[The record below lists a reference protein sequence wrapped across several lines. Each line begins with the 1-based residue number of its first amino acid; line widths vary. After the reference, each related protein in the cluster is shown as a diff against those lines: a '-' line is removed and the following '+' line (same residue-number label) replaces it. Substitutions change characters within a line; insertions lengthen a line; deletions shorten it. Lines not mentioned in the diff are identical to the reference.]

1 MKDFEMTPKE
11 SELVAEALRAYSFE
25 KTEVSFIRHNENITC
40 RAATDGN
47 EYALRIRRPVEGFS
61 LKLFWQGQEKDL
73 MRGETELLLHLTK
86 TAPFPVQTPV
96 KNRRGEYTTVLS
108 DGTEAQLLQWV
119 DGKTLMG
126 EDLSRYTGELG
137 KLAAQI
143 NAAAQGFSG
152 ERISYSYGLV
162 RRMKSEVLSAGE
174 QGHLTREEA
183 RICGEVLDEIER
195 IMAELDKQP
204 DSKCLIHADL
214 STENILKTPA
224 GLAPIDFSLSG
235 FGYRAQECGM
245 LAYNY
250 DNEKEREAV
259 RVSYEAASGVAVKPR
274 HMKAFGIFSILAF
287 IAAQHDRYW
296 KEAWFREAM
305 VRWMG
310 TEFSELLKGS

>member
-1 MKDFEMTPKE
+1 MEKQMTPEKSQLAE
-11 SELVAEALRAYSFE
+11 EALRAYSFE

-40 RAATDGN
+40 RAVADGN
-47 EYALRIRRPVEGFS
+47 TYALRIHQPVEGFS
-61 LKLFWQGQEKDL
+61 LKLFWQGKEKNL

-96 KNRRGEYTTVLS
+96 KNRRGEYVTVLS
-108 DGTEAQLLQWV
+108 DGTEAQLLSWI
-119 DGKTLMG
+119 DGRTLTG
-126 EDLSRYTGELG
+126 EDLSSCAEELG

-143 NAAAQGFSG
+143 NAAARGFSG

-162 RRMKSEVLSAGE
+162 RRMKSEVMSAGT
-174 QGHLTREEA
+174 QGHLTQEEA
-183 RICGEVLDEIER
+183 RICGGVLDEIER
-195 IMAELDKQP
+195 IMAQLDAQP

-214 STENILKTPA
+214 STDNILKTPT

-259 RVSYEAASGVAVKPR
+259 RASYEAASGVTIRPR

-305 VRWMG
+305 VRWMD